1 MPPLHYRRAGGAN
14 GQPGRATTEQGNRC
28 DAHGH
33 RDRIPQVDRQ
43 RADCDRGLRR
53 SRYGSGQSESIEME
67 HLTDPD
73 LRVTEPGRIA
83 GDLEGFL
90 RRTIEPEGKNSAGR
104 QEPA

>member
-1 MPPLHYRRAGGAN
+1 
-14 GQPGRATTEQGNRC
+14 
-28 DAHGH
+28 
-33 RDRIPQVDRQ
+33 
-43 RADCDRGLRR
+43 
-53 SRYGSGQSESIEME
+53 ME